1 MTSQLDLATQ
11 FAKLH
16 VKGNPLILFNVWDAG
31 SAKAIRDIGAKAIA
45 TGSWSVAAA
54 HGYEDGEHLPFALA
68 LANIRR
74 IVASVDLPVTF
85 DMEGGYGVSPAE
97 IKANV
102 AEAIKAGAIG
112 MNFEDQIIKGEGL
125 YPIDQQCERIE
136 AARQAAEES
145 GIPFFINSRTDVYL
159 LAAPDAHNDDHLKE
173 TIRRSDAYAEAGAS
187 GFFAPGLFD
196 ITAIETLCQQS
207 KLPVNIL
214 VMGNT
219 PPLKRMAEAGIS
231 RISHGA
237 SPYRLAMIALQE
249 AGRRALALS

>member
-16 VKGNPLILFNVWDAG
+16 IKGDPLILFNVWDAG

-54 HGYEDGEHLPFALA
+54 HGYEDGEKLPFNWA
-68 LANIRR
+68 LANLRR

-97 IKANV
+97 IKVNV
-102 AEAIKAGAIG
+102 AEAIEAGAIG
-112 MNFEDQIIKGEGL
+112 MNFEDQIINGDGL
-125 YPIDQQCERIE
+125 YSIDDQCQRID

-145 GIPFFINSRTDVYL
+145 GIPFFINARTDIYL
-159 LAAPDAHNDDHLKE
+159 LAAPDTHNDDHLAE
-173 TIRRSDAYAEAGAS
+173 AITRSAAYAEAGAS

-196 ITAIETLCQQS
+196 ITRIETLCQQS
-207 KLPVNIL
+207 KLPVNIM

-219 PPLKRMAEAGIS
+219 PPLKEMAQAGVA

-237 SPYRLAMIALQE
+237 TPYRLAMIALQE
-249 AGRRALALS
+249 AGRRALALG

>member
-16 VKGNPLILFNVWDAG
+16 IKGDPLILFNVWDAG

-54 HGYEDGEHLPFALA
+54 HGYEDGEKLPFNWA
-68 LANIRR
+68 LANLRR

-97 IKANV
+97 IKVNV
-102 AEAIKAGAIG
+102 AEAIEAGAIG
-112 MNFEDQIIKGEGL
+112 MNFEDQIINGDGL
-125 YPIDQQCERIE
+125 YSIDDQCQRID

-145 GIPFFINSRTDVYL
+145 GIPFFINARTDIYL
-159 LAAPDAHNDDHLKE
+159 LAAPDTHNDDHLKE
-173 TIRRSDAYAEAGAS
+173 AITRSAAYAEAGAS

-196 ITAIETLCQQS
+196 ITRIETLCQQS
-207 KLPVNIL
+207 KLPVNIM

-219 PPLKRMAEAGIS
+219 PPLKEMAQAGVA

-237 SPYRLAMIALQE
+237 TPYRLAMIALQE
-249 AGRRALALS
+249 AGRRALALG